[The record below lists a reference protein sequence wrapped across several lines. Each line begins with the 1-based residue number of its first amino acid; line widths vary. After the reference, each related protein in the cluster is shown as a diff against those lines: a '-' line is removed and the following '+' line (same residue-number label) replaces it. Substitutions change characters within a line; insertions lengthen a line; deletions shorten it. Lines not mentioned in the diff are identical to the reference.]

1 MNPYAAYGARVS
13 AQSFREQEATAFRLA
28 ARHLNEAGNRPE
40 RNRALGINH
49 EMWSILF
56 RELNSSACALPEIL
70 KADCIKLALWSLEY
84 STKAVLSDL
93 PLSPLVEVNNTMAEG
108 LEANDQPV
116 AGRTGPALPDCRSKA
131 TAMCM

>member
-13 AQSFREQEATAFRLA
+13 AQSSREQEATAFRLA
-28 ARHLNEAGNRPE
+28 ARHLNEAESRPE
-40 RNRALGINH
+40 RNRALNINH

-84 STKAVLSDL
+84 STKAVLSDV

-108 LEANDQPV
+108 LEANNQP
-116 AGRTGPALPDCRSKA
+116 AADPTASALPSGRSTV